1 MVSDH
6 IYFIHSSTTLY
17 TGLYM
22 VFGLQCCLRFIS
34 RISIPT
40 SNVLIHQL
48 DVSWYRCTSAE
59 DTESDTA
66 VPGEKSN
73 PVARPVGEGVYSLVR
88 HHTATRTS
96 THLVYKLEHPG
107 PHKKHEPQDA
117 LHIEPQAS
125 FVLQV

>member
-1 MVSDH
+1 
-6 IYFIHSSTTLY
+6 
-17 TGLYM
+17 M
-22 VFGLQCCLRFIS
+22 VFGLQCCLQMS
-34 RISIPT
+34 RY
-40 SNVLIHQL
+40 LIRQV
-48 DVSWYRCTSAE
+48 DVYWRYASAE
-59 DTESDTA
+59 DTESDTPA
-66 VPGEKSN
+66 HGEKSN
-73 PVARPVGEGVYSLVR
+73 PIARPVGEGVYSLVR